1 MTGGEGRMSST
12 EASAEEPL
20 VDVLAP
26 AGMQQV
32 LQDGET
38 VILALRPSPWFI
50 LIDGS
55 WVYFASIFVALL
67 LAWLAHQPWSPVILP
82 ETQIFPL
89 LATVLSIRIVW
100 KFLDWANRVYV
111 LTDQRI
117 MRRRGVIQYSLIEAP
132 LDRIQHSAI
141 FTRVVERVLGLGT
154 IGFATAGS
162 GRFEVI
168 WEMIANPIEIHRK
181 VNDAIERYGRRGDHG
196 L

>member
-82 ETQIFPL
+82 ESQIFPL

-181 VNDAIERYGRRGDHG
+181 VNDAIDRYGRRGDHG

>member
-1 MTGGEGRMSST
+1 MTGSEGRMSST

-82 ETQIFPL
+82 ESQIFPL

-141 FTRVVERVLGLGT
+141 FTRVVERVLGMGT

-168 WEMIANPIEIHRK
+168 WEMIANPLEIHRR

>member
-1 MTGGEGRMSST
+1 MTGGGGRVSST
-12 EASAEEPL
+12 EAAAEEPL
-20 VDVLAP
+20 VDALAP

-55 WVYFASIFVALL
+55 WVYFASIFLALL

-82 ETQIFPL
+82 ESQIFPL

-168 WEMIANPIEIHRK
+168 WEMIANPLEVHRK
-181 VNDAIERYGRRGDHG
+181 VNDAIERYGRRGGHG

>member
-1 MTGGEGRMSST
+1 MTGGESRMSST

-20 VDVLAP
+20 VDTLAP
-26 AGMQQV
+26 AGLQQV
-32 LQDGET
+32 LQEGET

-168 WEMIANPIEIHRK
+168 WEMISNPLEVHRK
-181 VNDAIERYGRRGDHG
+181 VNDAIERYGRRGDRG

>member
-1 MTGGEGRMSST
+1 MTAGGNEMNSSD
-12 EASAEEPL
+12 ASAEEPL

-38 VILALRPSPWFI
+38 VILAIRPSPWFI

-55 WVYFASIFVALL
+55 WVYFASIFLALL
-67 LAWLAHQPWSPVILP
+67 LAWLAHQPWSPVIIP

-100 KFLDWANRVYV
+100 KFLDWANRLYV

-117 MRRRGVIQYSLIEAP
+117 IRRRGVIQYSLIEAP

-162 GRFEVI
+162 GEFEVI
-168 WEMIANPIEIHRK
+168 WEMITNPIEVHRK
-181 VNDAIERYGRRGDHG
+181 VNEAVDRYGRRGDHG

>member
-50 LIDGS
+50 LVDGS

-82 ETQIFPL
+82 ESQIFPL

-181 VNDAIERYGRRGDHG
+181 VNDAIDRYGRRGDHG

>member
-1 MTGGEGRMSST
+1 MTGSEGRMSST

-50 LIDGS
+50 LVDGS

-82 ETQIFPL
+82 ESQIFPL

-141 FTRVVERVLGLGT
+141 FTRVVERVLGMGT

-168 WEMIANPIEIHRK
+168 WEMIANPLEIHRR

>member
-1 MTGGEGRMSST
+1 MTGGGGRVSST
-12 EASAEEPL
+12 EAAAEEPL
-20 VDVLAP
+20 GDALAP

-55 WVYFASIFVALL
+55 WVYFASIFLALL

-82 ETQIFPL
+82 ESQIFPL

-168 WEMIANPIEIHRK
+168 WEMIANPLEVHRK
-181 VNDAIERYGRRGDHG
+181 VNDAIERYGRRGGHG

>member
-82 ETQIFPL
+82 ESQIFPL

>member
-55 WVYFASIFVALL
+55 WVYFASIFAALL

-82 ETQIFPL
+82 ESQIFPL

>member
-55 WVYFASIFVALL
+55 WVYFAAIFAALR

-82 ETQIFPL
+82 ESQIFPL

>member
-1 MTGGEGRMSST
+1 MSST

-82 ETQIFPL
+82 ESQIFPL

-181 VNDAIERYGRRGDHG
+181 VNDAIDRYGRRGDHG

>member
-1 MTGGEGRMSST
+1 MTGGGGRVSST
-12 EASAEEPL
+12 EAAAEEPL
-20 VDVLAP
+20 GDALAP
-26 AGMQQV
+26 AGMRQV

-55 WVYFASIFVALL
+55 WVYFASIFLALL

-82 ETQIFPL
+82 ESQIFPL

-168 WEMIANPIEIHRK
+168 WEMIANPLEVHRK
-181 VNDAIERYGRRGDHG
+181 VNDAIERYGRRGGHG